1 MWTVWTIQVRI
12 FFRGKV
18 WRVHTHSIW
27 TNLDF
32 IFLSR
37 FSEKNTFFLEK
48 FRRHTLARNKSA
60 TPKNEFTLVKLDKN
74 CIFWRYLPSEK
85 FANKKS
91 ECKPVKRCKQF
102 YCRYFCFPKNLHMEV
117 FFFAGKDRTVHTH
130 TLIFRERK
138 KNRAEKKNT
147 PFLLTHTIF
156 SKEWSILNF
165 SREN

>member
-18 WRVHTHSIW
+18 WRVHTHTHTRFGQIW
-27 TNLDF
+27 ILF
-32 IFLSR
+32 
-37 FSEKNTFFLEK
+37 FSPAFRKKTHFFLEK

-138 KNRAEKKNT
+138 KNRAEKK
-147 PFLLTHTIF
+147 THHF
-156 SKEWSILNF
+156 Y
-165 SREN
+165 

>member
-18 WRVHTHSIW
+18 WRVHTHTRFGQIW
-27 TNLDF
+27 ILF
-32 IFLSR
+32 
-37 FSEKNTFFLEK
+37 FSPAFRKKTHFFLEK

-117 FFFAGKDRTVHTH
+117 FFSLEKIEPYTHTH
-130 TLIFRERK
+130 SFSESGK
-138 KNRAEKKNT
+138 KQGRKKNT